1 MQQEAEGLSLSSTL
15 RPAGISAGRVQ
26 AESSS
31 SFSADWAISFARLR
45 GQPDRDH
52 DRHAGGAA
60 GAGGQLIAIAVT
72 MLPA

>member
-31 SFSADWAISFARLR
+31 SFSADWAISCARLR
-45 GQPDRDH
+45 GQ
-52 DRHAGGAA
+52 
-60 GAGGQLIAIAVT
+60 LIAT
-72 MLPA
+72 MTGTLEALQGREAN